1 MNEEEK
7 IIREV
12 LVKYYKKSIANKK
25 LIFLIYFNLIDH
37 IGVNFESFNRFSEH
51 IAAPIFINHDAIT
64 ILSPEKG
71 RVFLLNFFKLRVAK
85 LCWILKNTLA
95 FEQFLDFIAIL
106 LHVQRI
112 FWQNHWHSQSWWSL
126 YNSILLDF
134 RHCVWDSF
142 AHLLNLWACF
152 DLLLSVLALRF
163 ANFIWTVLLSIGT
176 IKSDWI
182 LIFFVSQIWSCPRS
196 VLESGHL

>member
-85 LCWILKNTLA
+85 LC
-95 FEQFLDFIAIL
+95 
-106 LHVQRI
+106 
-112 FWQNHWHSQSWWSL
+112 
-126 YNSILLDF
+126 
-134 RHCVWDSF
+134 
-142 AHLLNLWACF
+142 
-152 DLLLSVLALRF
+152 
-163 ANFIWTVLLSIGT
+163 
-176 IKSDWI
+176 
-182 LIFFVSQIWSCPRS
+182 
-196 VLESGHL
+196 